1 MKFAASDTML
11 SYFNTLETE
20 LNRAIDL
27 ANRARANGADP
38 SPSIEI
44 PIAKDLADRV
54 EKLIGVEG
62 VAKRLRELESSMSRE
77 EASLQLGLE
86 VASGKIKQFESKRD
100 AIEAAVRISMAVL
113 TEGVVAAP
121 IEGIAKIDLAKNDDG
136 TEYIRIYYAG
146 PIRSAGG
153 TAQALSV
160 LAADYIRTSL
170 GINRFI
176 PRPEEVER
184 YVEEIAAYHRT
195 VHLQYLPTE
204 DEIRLIVSNCPICID
219 GEPTEEAQVEGRRDL
234 QRIETN
240 RIRGGMAL
248 VIAEGIALKAPKV
261 KKHVDK
267 LKLTGWDFLE
277 KFVVTVK
284 TDDASAQL
292 KPKDKYLQD
301 LIAGRPVFSY
311 PSRPGGFRLRYGRGR
326 NTSFAAAGIS
336 PATMVM
342 MDDFIAAGTQI
353 KVERPGKAAGIAPVD
368 TLEGP
373 TVRLFNGDVLRVDT
387 AQDAL
392 RIRPSV
398 QRILDIGEILIN
410 FGDFLEN
417 NHPLVPSSYCYEW
430 WVQELA
436 AKAPIKELGDVRN
449 PDQKTALSLSDTY
462 KVPLH
467 PKYTYLWHDINL
479 EDHTAIAEYIRNN
492 GKYAQNLSFPL
503 DEKIKTILETLL
515 VSHIVREKQ
524 VIIEEPLPL
533 MRCLGLGA
541 DLKKIWTG
549 PESSIMDTVSKVSGI
564 TIRSRAPIRIG
575 GRMGRPEKS
584 DKREMKPAP
593 HVLFP
598 IGEAGGRRR
607 SLQNAKD
614 YVEEED
620 NGAQRNN
627 EFRTGLT
634 VQKEKVGTIKVQIGE
649 RFCPSCRTRT
659 FKNRCTCGKFTL
671 PLLKCQSCG
680 IEVQKPVCPKCKKET
695 TSVAEMDIDFKSE
708 CQMALK
714 NLGERDN
721 FESIKGVLGLTSKN
735 KTPEPLEKGILRAK
749 HGIVMFKDGTV
760 RYDLSDLPLT
770 HIKPKEIGVPVAKLR
785 ELGYDKDTYGKPL
798 TDENQILELKVQ
810 DIVVSKDCGEYLLK
824 TAGFIDDLL
833 TKYYKVDPYYNISSI
848 GELIG
853 TSVGYAHPFFHAA
866 KRRNCFH
873 GDEKLLVYRGDG
885 FELLTIRELVERNLT
900 GKTEKDDFGTEY
912 RKIHGLKTFAF
923 NIKNKKFELADITHV
938 SKHIS
943 PDKLI
948 EIRTKSGRKLV
959 VTKDHPFPDRS
970 GAKVR
975 AEDAD
980 ELLIPWNLERPPI
993 ETKENIDLLSITD
1006 TKDIMIRTEGDLF
1019 DEDVPLSQISNNL
1032 GMSYKTFTNYIYR
1045 KSYPIEIVNRY
1056 NPDVMDTGNYL
1067 IGNKRDKVSIKPS
1080 ITVDED
1086 FLSLLGFYLAD
1097 AKTKRVPNF
1106 VYALPEDKI
1115 NAFLRGYFTGD
1126 GSSSLQSTLEVNVT
1140 SVNKWLIDGV
1150 SFLLMFSRIKHS
1162 IYEEERAIKSDLIL
1176 KFYGKPKLIHS
1187 YKIRIYGSEAGKFI
1201 EDIGFLGE
1209 KQKHAERLLNKWLAK
1224 KGRARTSFDED
1235 VFIDK
1240 VVEKKEI
1247 SSQDKN
1253 VYNLTVDTHHSLVCS
1268 GITTFQC
1275 DGDEDCVMLL
1285 MDGLLNFSR
1294 SYLPDKRGGQMD
1306 APLVLTSRI
1315 DPNEVDKE
1323 AHNIDLL
1330 FKYPLEFYEATL
1342 QYKNPKDIVMFMD
1355 TVSARLGTPAQYE
1368 GLGFTHDTTD
1378 IAAGPRNSAYKTLG
1392 TMIEK
1397 MEAQLALA
1405 RRIKAVDPQD
1415 VAERVIESHFLPDLI
1430 GNLRSFSKQKVRC
1443 TKCNAKYRRPPLRG
1457 TCPKCGGNIVL
1468 TVHEGSVRKYLE
1480 TSLRIAD
1487 EYNVRHYTKQRLELL
1502 DLEMKSLFESDKV
1515 KQKGLADF
1523 M

>member
-1 MKFAASDTML
+1 MKFAASDPML
-11 SYFNTLETE
+11 AYFSTLESE
-20 LNRAIDL
+20 LNRTIDI

-38 SPSIEI
+38 LPSVEI

-77 EASLQLGLE
+77 EASLQLGVE

-136 TEYIRIYYAG
+136 TEYIRIFYAG

-160 LAADYIRTSL
+160 LAADYIRGSL

-184 YVEEIAAYHRT
+184 YVEEIAAYHRA

-219 GEPTEEAQVEGRRDL
+219 GEPTEEAEVEGRRDL
-234 QRIETN
+234 ARIETN

-342 MDDFIAAGTQI
+342 VDDFIAAGTQI

-387 AQDAL
+387 AQEAL
-392 RIRPSV
+392 KIRPSV

-436 AKAPIKELGDVRN
+436 AKTHINELGDLKN
-449 PDQKTALSLSDTY
+449 PDQKKALSLSVTY

-467 PKYTYLWHDINL
+467 PKYTYLWHDINID
-479 EDHTAIAEYIRNN
+479 DHTTLAEYIQNN
-492 GKYAQNLSFPL
+492 GKYAQNLSFPI

-515 VSHIVREKQ
+515 VPHIVREKQ
-524 VIIEEPLPL
+524 IIIEEPLPL
-533 MRCLGLGA
+533 IRCLGLGA
-541 DLKKIWTG
+541 DLKKTWTA
-549 PESSIMDTVSKVSGI
+549 PESSIMDMVSKVSGI

-607 SLQNAKD
+607 SLQHAKD

-620 NGAQRNN
+620 NGDQRNN

-634 VQKEKVGTIKVQIGE
+634 VQKEKVGTIKVHIGE

-695 TSVAEMDIDFKSE
+695 SSVAEMDIDFKSE
-708 CQMALK
+708 CQIALK
-714 NLGERDN
+714 NLGEKDN

-770 HIKPKEIGVPVAKLR
+770 HIKPKEIGVPVEKLKGM
-785 ELGYDKDTYGKPL
+785 GYDKDVYGKPL
-798 TDENQILELKVQ
+798 VDQNQILELKVQ

-848 GELIG
+848 SELIG
-853 TSVGYAHPFFHAA
+853 KLVIGLAPHTSAGVLGRLVGFTTASVGYAHPFFHAA
-866 KRRNCFH
+866 KRRN
-873 GDEKLLVYRGDG
+873 
-885 FELLTIRELVERNLT
+885 
-900 GKTEKDDFGTEY
+900 
-912 RKIHGLKTFAF
+912 
-923 NIKNKKFELADITHV
+923 
-938 SKHIS
+938 
-943 PDKLI
+943 
-948 EIRTKSGRKLV
+948 
-959 VTKDHPFPDRS
+959 
-970 GAKVR
+970 
-975 AEDAD
+975 
-980 ELLIPWNLERPPI
+980 
-993 ETKENIDLLSITD
+993 
-1006 TKDIMIRTEGDLF
+1006 
-1019 DEDVPLSQISNNL
+1019 
-1032 GMSYKTFTNYIYR
+1032 
-1045 KSYPIEIVNRY
+1045 
-1056 NPDVMDTGNYL
+1056 
-1067 IGNKRDKVSIKPS
+1067 
-1080 ITVDED
+1080 
-1086 FLSLLGFYLAD
+1086 
-1097 AKTKRVPNF
+1097 
-1106 VYALPEDKI
+1106 
-1115 NAFLRGYFTGD
+1115 
-1126 GSSSLQSTLEVNVT
+1126 
-1140 SVNKWLIDGV
+1140 
-1150 SFLLMFSRIKHS
+1150 
-1162 IYEEERAIKSDLIL
+1162 
-1176 KFYGKPKLIHS
+1176 
-1187 YKIRIYGSEAGKFI
+1187 
-1201 EDIGFLGE
+1201 
-1209 KQKHAERLLNKWLAK
+1209 
-1224 KGRARTSFDED
+1224 
-1235 VFIDK
+1235 
-1240 VVEKKEI
+1240 
-1247 SSQDKN
+1247 
-1253 VYNLTVDTHHSLVCS
+1253 
-1268 GITTFQC
+1268 C

-1323 AHNIDLL
+1323 AHNIDVL
-1330 FKYPLEFYEATL
+1330 FQYPLEFYEATL
-1342 QYKNPKDIVMFMD
+1342 KYTNPKDIVKLMD
-1355 TVSARLGTPAQYE
+1355 TVSGRLGKPEQYE
-1368 GLGFTHDTTD
+1368 GFGFTHDTTD

-1468 TVHEGSVRKYLE
+1468 TVHEGSVKKYLE

-1502 DLEMKSLFESDKV
+1502 ELEMKSLFESDKV